1 MYDVL
6 FAPSRGKYAGGEK
19 PKVSCL
25 FCAIRDHDPR
35 VWTREIYRD
44 EGALVIMN
52 IFPYSPGHIQ
62 VLPSRHVE
70 EPEELS
76 DDEFIHALDFVQ
88 RGILLVK
95 KVMKPDGLHLGVN
108 LGKAGAS
115 IQHLHF
121 QIVPRYKKAVED
133 DQERIHKWYLK
144 NTDVFKKGTLRK
156 KKKTRSCRCFSQQ
169 RYVFKKDPF
178 VYLSPNPYNRGHV
191 VISPAKHVTDIE
203 ELSPQEFLDLFKE
216 VTKVKKSIERVYNP
230 VGINIGV
237 NIGEVPNS
245 SNHLQIHVV
254 PRYDPESGF
263 MEVIGNTRVVVESL
277 DQSFGKLIRYLS

>member
-6 FAPSRGKYAGGEK
+6 FAPSRGKYTRKK
-19 PKVSCL
+19 PEVSCL

-70 EPEELS
+70 EPEDLS

-88 RGILLVK
+88 KGVYLVR
-95 KVMKPDGLHLGVN
+95 KVMKPDGLHLGIN

-133 DQERIHKWYLK
+133 DQEKIHCWYLE
-144 NTDVFKKGTLRK
+144 NANIFKRRTPGK
-156 KKKTRSCRCFSQQ
+156 KKKTKSCKCFSQQ
-169 RYVFKKDPF
+169 QHIFKENPF
-178 VYLSPNPYNRGHV
+178 VYLSSNPYNRGHV
-191 VISPAKHVTDIE
+191 IISPAKHVTDVE

-216 VTKVKKSIERVYNP
+216 VIRAKKSIERVYNP
-230 VGINIGV
+230 VGINIGA

-245 SNHLQIHVV
+245 SNHLQIHIV

-263 MEVIGNTRVVVESL
+263 MEVVGNTRVVVESL
-277 DQSFGKLIRYLS
+277 DQTFEKLTRYLG

>member
-6 FAPSRGKYAGGEK
+6 FAPSRGKYTGKK

-35 VWTREIYRD
+35 VWTREVYRD

-70 EPEELS
+70 EPGELP
-76 DDEFIHALDFVQ
+76 DDEFIHVLDFVQ
-88 RGILLVK
+88 RGAVLVR
-95 KVMKPDGLHLGVN
+95 KVMRPDGLHLGVN

-115 IQHLHF
+115 IRHLHF
-121 QIVPRYKKAVED
+121 QIVPRYKKPVES
-133 DQERIHKWYLK
+133 DQEKIHKWYLE
-144 NTDVFKKGTLRK
+144 NTDIFEKGAPREEKKAK
-156 KKKTRSCRCFSQQ
+156 SCRCFSQQ
-169 RYVFKKDPF
+169 KHVFKKDPF
-178 VYLSPNPYNRGHV
+178 VYLSPSPYNRGHTI
-191 VISPAKHVTDIE
+191 ISPTKHMADIE
-203 ELSPQEFLDLFKE
+203 ELSPREFLTLFKE
-216 VTKVKKSIERVYNP
+216 VIRVKEGIERVYNP
-230 VGINIGV
+230 VGINIGA

-245 SNHLQIHVV
+245 SDHLQIHVA

-263 MEVIGNTRVVVESL
+263 MEVIGGTRVVVESL
-277 DQSFGKLIRYLS
+277 DQTFEKLMKYLS